1 MASEPLGINSNY
13 YFTELKSEWP
23 KIYNLKA
30 KINLVNDSDYLYDE
44 VISFLKK
51 KEFVENPDSK
61 YEDFNV
67 FYSYYGFGIEKEN
80 RYKYVYMWI
89 YNSNYYIE
97 SAENGG
103 ALALSTSNSIP

>member
-1 MASEPLGINSNY
+1 MNISIEELINGEKDNSESAKEKALITSIK
-13 YFTELKSEWP
+13 EREKVKKKS
-23 KIYNLKA
+23 KRLFVILSIISFIIISFLIFYNLKA

-67 FYSYYGFGIEKEN
+67 FYSYYGFGF
-80 RYKYVYMWI
+80 
-89 YNSNYYIE
+89 
-97 SAENGG
+97 
-103 ALALSTSNSIP
+103 